1 MTVKNET
8 IWTPKFV
15 LVILLTFFSGAA
27 GQMTYPLVAKFSLTL
42 NPDLTLASTI
52 AGLMSLMSLFVCPF
66 AGVLSDRFSRK
77 RILQISSLCYGAVLI
92 MHAFVKDIPMLIALR
107 LLVGVF
113 FSINNVTS
121 VAFSTAFIPASRIG
135 EGLGYAA
142 LANTLAMAVGPGI
155 GLKLVEMYGYP
166 ATFYG
171 AAISAFLCAV
181 VITLLPYKEPEKKT
195 ESKGIHLGQLIAMEF
210 FGFMILAA
218 LFSSG
223 SGLIS
228 TYLAIIG
235 EERGIAN
242 IALYFTLYSA
252 SMVILR
258 PLTGRLLDK
267 KGVYFLVAPA
277 VVFTAL
283 GMAQIGI
290 AHSLNMVLI
299 ASLFLAVGQGAG
311 VPSLQADVIRKLD
324 KSRTGVA
331 TSTIQIGQNIGNAVA
346 PMLGSFFVKQ
356 YGYPK
361 AFCGFGVLL
370 VVCGWLILYLHYQK
384 EKRS

>member
-77 RILQISSLCYGAVLI
+77 RILQISSVCYGLVLI

-113 FSINNVTS
+113 FSINGVTS

-155 GLKLVEMYGYP
+155 GLKLVETYGYP

-181 VITLLPYKEPEKKT
+181 VITLLPYKEPEKKKK
-195 ESKGIHLGQLIAMEF
+195 SGGIHLDQLIAMEF
-210 FGFMILAA
+210 FGFMLLAV

-242 IALYFTLYSA
+242 IALYFTVYSA
-252 SMVILR
+252 CMVILR
-258 PLTGRLLDK
+258 PLTGRLLDR

-277 VVFTAL
+277 VVFTAA
-283 GMAQIGI
+283 GMAQIGF
-290 AHSLNMVLI
+290 AYSLNMILI

-346 PMLGSFFVKQ
+346 PMLGSLFVRNFGYQNSFF
-356 YGYPK
+356 
-361 AFCGFGVLL
+361 GFGIFMIIS
-370 VVCGWLILYLHYQK
+370 GWLILYLHYRK
-384 EKRS
+384 DD